1 MNIPYDNWQ
10 FWVVTVI
17 ALWAGYTVI
26 RPFLSRPGNKQEDTP
41 ACPHCSSGKA
51 ASKKAKKTRLT
62 VDGRKW

>member
-17 ALWAGYTVI
+17 ALWAGFTVV
-26 RPFLSRPGNKQEDTP
+26 RPILPRRGKGGNGG

-51 ASKKAKKTRLT
+51 ASKKARKTRLT